1 MRAAWLC
8 QAELNPSRHP
18 VMSMS
23 LRGLVISETL
33 SRSITTAMER
43 YHSSMGA
50 SITLVILSLFC
61 IICSLLKRPLWSM
74 SSRHVCA
81 SCATR

>member
-1 MRAAWLC
+1 MMYRGWNWSMRAAWLC

-61 IICSLLKRPLWSM
+61 IICRG
-74 SSRHVCA
+74 RYGA
-81 SCATR
+81 